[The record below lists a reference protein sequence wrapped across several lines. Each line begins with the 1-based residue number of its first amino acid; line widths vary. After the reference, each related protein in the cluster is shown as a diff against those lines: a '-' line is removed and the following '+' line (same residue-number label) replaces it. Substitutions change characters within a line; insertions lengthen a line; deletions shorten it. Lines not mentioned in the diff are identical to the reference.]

1 MRTGRVVLVTGAAGG
16 MGALVV
22 RRFLENGDTVVATDI
37 GDEALARLPADER
50 RRMHTVAGDIS
61 KEADCAG
68 IAAFARDRCGGR
80 VDVLVNV
87 AGRFPIQPFEE
98 LTAEDF
104 RRVVEVNLT
113 GVFLMIKAV
122 HPLMKGRGWGR
133 IVLFGS
139 ASAFEGVP
147 DQAPYVSAKAGLWG
161 LSRSFAKAFGDDGI
175 TVNVVTP
182 GLTLTPPVEQNMPAK
197 MIEQQAKV
205 RALKR
210 GERPEDLV
218 GATFFLASP
227 DADFITGQ
235 TINVDG
241 GKHML

>member
-1 MRTGRVVLVTGAAGG
+1 MRTDRVVLVTGAAGG

-22 RRFLENGDTVVATDI
+22 QRFLENGDTVIATDI
-37 GDEALARLPADER
+37 SGEALARLPADKR
-50 RRMHTVAGDIS
+50 LHTVVGDVAD
-61 KEADCAG
+61 EADCARV
-68 IAAFARDRCGGR
+68 AALARDRCGR

-87 AGRFPIQPFEE
+87 AGQFPIQPFEQT
-98 LTAEDF
+98 TAADF
-104 RRVVEVNLT
+104 RRVVDVNLT

-161 LSRSFAKAFGDDGI
+161 LSRSLAKAFGGDGI

-182 GLTLTPPVEQNMPAK
+182 GLTLTPPVEQEMPPD
-197 MIEQQAKV
+197 MLESQIPV

-210 GERPEDLV
+210 AERPEDLV
-218 GATFFLASP
+218 GAAFFLASP

>member
-1 MRTGRVVLVTGAAGG
+1 MKTGRIVLVTGAAGG

-22 RRFLENGDTVVATDI
+22 RRFLENDDTVVAADI
-37 GDEALARLPADER
+37 SGQALSRLQARGRQL
-50 RRMHTVAGDIS
+50 HTVSGDVS
-61 KEADCAG
+61 NEADCAR
-68 IAAFARDRCGGR
+68 IATLARDRGGR

-87 AGRFPIQPFEE
+87 AGHFPIQPFEE
-98 LTAEDF
+98 TTAEMF
-104 RRVVEVNLT
+104 RRIIDINLL

-122 HPLMKGRGWGR
+122 YPMMKGRGWGR
-133 IVLFGS
+133 IITFGS

-147 DQAPYVSAKAGLWG
+147 DQAPYVSAKAAVWG
-161 LSRSFAKAFGDDGI
+161 LSRSLAKAFGADGI

-182 GLTLTPPVEQNMPAK
+182 GLTVTAPVKENMSAEVLEDQVL
-197 MIEQQAKV
+197 M
-205 RALKR
+205 RAIKR
-210 GERPEDLV
+210 QESPQDVV
-218 GATFFLASP
+218 GAVFFLASP